1 MEFKNNSFRMIEKA
15 YKNYIEKIKPSKE
28 PKKTP
33 NNVLSIVPLIEAKK
47 KKEAAS
53 KLKTD

>member
-1 MEFKNNSFRMIEKA
+1 MIEKA
-15 YKNYIEKIKPSKE
+15 YKNYIEKIKPAKE

-33 NNVLSIVPLIEAKK
+33 NNVLSITPLIEAKK